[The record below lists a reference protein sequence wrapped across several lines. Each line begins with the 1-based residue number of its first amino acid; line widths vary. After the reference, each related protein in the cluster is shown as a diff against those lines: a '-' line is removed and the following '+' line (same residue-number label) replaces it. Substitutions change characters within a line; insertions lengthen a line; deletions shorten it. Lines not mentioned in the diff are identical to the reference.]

1 MSVPNDSVV
10 FSNSNN
16 DDRVVSIVLSIDR
29 SGSMNTVVGGDFSVA
44 ITRLE
49 KVQMAAVV
57 FITNMKC
64 QERFT
69 DDIADNLGVIS
80 FSSTPTIC
88 VPEDGSTGLLELLT
102 LQNVDDAQQKIL
114 ALRPGGATAIG
125 SACRKGSEL
134 LEKYSIPK
142 AQILLSD
149 GLSTDRDFRVENLNP
164 DIPIYTIG
172 YTFNPNNQNPQ
183 DEDLLQAIAD
193 HTGGTYYPYV
203 HADELSDI
211 YNDIASQVDMF
222 KVVFSESKRL
232 QSSFETFSRDVPA
245 GQRPGEKFLFR
256 IVLIWQDSEIKF
268 VNRREFV
275 WTNEITVYLR
285 QRNLMVPL
293 EVVQDF
299 DDLGLPN
306 SAVVLEGELTETG
319 DPHELRRLTVVLG
332 GHNSRFVDVNVAL
345 LVYDRSMSLEAGVE
359 SAKITQGDNIKYQL
373 RVLDDG
379 EPVEGVNYNILMS
392 LGDPD
397 DITTP
402 YRQQEVNL
410 VDAQE
415 GKDHVFRGSIKT
427 DNEGT
432 YKFKVEAQG
441 YSEKS
446 GRKFNLT
453 RLMNVRVTI

>member
-1 MSVPNDSVV
+1 M
-10 FSNSNN
+10 
-16 DDRVVSIVLSIDR
+16 
-29 SGSMNTVVGGDFSVA
+29 G
-44 ITRLE
+44 
-49 KVQMAAVV
+49 
-57 FITNMKC
+57 
-64 QERFT
+64 
-69 DDIADNLGVIS
+69 
-80 FSSTPTIC
+80 
-88 VPEDGSTGLLELLT
+88 
-102 LQNVDDAQQKIL
+102 
-114 ALRPGGATAIG
+114 
-125 SACRKGSEL
+125 
-134 LEKYSIPK
+134 
-142 AQILLSD
+142 
-149 GLSTDRDFRVENLNP
+149 
-164 DIPIYTIG
+164 
-172 YTFNPNNQNPQ
+172 
-183 DEDLLQAIAD
+183 
-193 HTGGTYYPYV
+193 
-203 HADELSDI
+203 
-211 YNDIASQVDMF
+211 F

-306 SAVVLEGELTETG
+306 SAVVL
-319 DPHELRRLTVVLG
+319 G

-397 DITTP
+397 DKTTP

-415 GKDHVFRGSIKT
+415 GKDHAFRGSIKT